1 MPLILKLRGGTPPYA
16 IFANREIK
24 ELGLRNSEVSLGP
37 MAQGFFALSVIDS
50 TGRSAHAEIEIR

>member
-1 MPLILKLRGGTPPYA
+1 RGGTPPYA
-16 IFANREIK
+16 VFANGEIK
-24 ELGLRNSEVSLGP
+24 KLGLRNSEVSLGP